1 MELLPELRVEKRRG
15 RMTAEEIIKSI
26 NDWEVEIPKGSSLLA
41 ILVDEQGKA
50 DMAGTASPQ
59 VLKAVGLHLIE
70 LAVRGEIKAA
80 L

>member
-1 MELLPELRVEKRRG
+1 
-15 RMTAEEIIKSI
+15 MTAEEIIKSI

-50 DMAGTASPQ
+50 DMGGTARPE
-59 VLKAVGLHLIE
+59 VLKAIGVHFIE
-70 LAVRGEIKAA
+70 LATRAEIKAQ